1 MKFYMSY
8 WSGGYQQI
16 PQPYVID
23 YHRLSAHYLK
33 KHYGEV
39 HLITDSVG
47 KEHLNG
53 VGYTTISTELD
64 SLPANLNWALGKLY
78 SYRKLA
84 QIGDP
89 FLHVDYDVFAA
100 KPFPANKLSST
111 VLVQS
116 VEKIFPPDRWYDVDT
131 FYNLCPN
138 KGYCNRDDSNDI
150 SYNTGIFGGNDLT
163 FIYNY
168 ANSAYEL
175 SIDPSNQIG
184 YQQMNINAFG
194 TCWYLPTIF
203 LEQYY
208 LYQCAKHFDV
218 SITTLLEGG
227 DYDKLWFESSRKT
240 LEYFHVADV
249 GNSVPKNHQKIVEM
263 VQRKLI
269 YEGVID
275 A

>member
-16 PQPYVID
+16 PQSYIID

-47 KEHLNG
+47 KDSLEN

-89 FLHVDYDVFAA
+89 FLHVDYDVFVE
-100 KPFPANKLSST
+100 KPFPENKLTST

-116 VEKIFPPDRWYDVDT
+116 VEKILPPDRWYDTDT

-138 KGYCNRDDSNDI
+138 IGYCNRDDTNDH
-150 SYNTGIFGGNDLT
+150 SYNTGIFGGNDLD
-163 FIYNY
+163 FIYKY
-168 ANSAYEL
+168 ASSAYEL
-175 SIDPSNQIG
+175 SVDPANQIG
-184 YQQMNINAFG
+184 YQQMNNNAIGLCF
-194 TCWYLPTIF
+194 YLPTIF

-208 LYQCAKHFDV
+208 LYQCSKHFNV
-218 SITTLLEGG
+218 SITTLLNGG
-227 DYDKLWFESSRKT
+227 DYDKQWFESSRRE
-240 LEYFHVADV
+240 LEYFHVTDID
-249 GNSVPKNHQKIVEM
+249 GGIPKNHQKLLEM
-263 VQRKLI
+263 IQRKLV
-269 YEGVID
+269 YEGVVV